1 MSDPVP
7 NDRWNDDARAAVG
20 ELCAWLARHEPVDAR
35 ERESI
40 DEFIAVAPGLQAP
53 FDEHA
58 DPTHVTASCIVVGT
72 RGVVLHEH
80 KRLGL
85 WLQPGGHVERGETLP
100 EATLREAREETGLDV
115 AHPATGPLLIHL
127 DVHPGPRGHRHFDL
141 RWLVHAPDDDPQPAP
156 GESPNARWFGW
167 DEAEA
172 IADAGLLGG
181 LRAARRILGV

>member
-1 MSDPVP
+1 MSDPASL
-7 NDRWNDDARAAVG
+7 DAWRRDSRLATR
-20 ELCAWLARHEPVDAR
+20 ELCAWLSQHGPIDDR
-35 ERESI
+35 ERQSI
-40 DEFIAVAPGLQAP
+40 EEFLATAPGLQAP

-58 DPTHVTASCIVVGT
+58 DPTHVTASCIVVGA

-85 WLQPGGHVERGETLP
+85 WLQPGGHVEPGETLVD
-100 EATLREAREETGLDV
+100 AVVREAREETGLDV
-115 AHPATGPLLIHL
+115 AHPPSGPVLIHL

-156 GESPNARWFGW
+156 GESPNARWFAW